1 MEKVCVVGLG
11 YVGLPTASLL
21 AKKGF
26 QVHGVDINPD
36 IVGNLQQ
43 GKLHIYEPDLEELV
57 QSTIAEKKLTV
68 DTVPQE
74 ADIFILAVPTPFYE
88 EKQYQPN
95 LSYVQAATEAIASY
109 IKAGNL
115 VILESTSPAQTTENI
130 GKWLQEFRPDLRIP
144 EDISIAHCPERV
156 LPGKILEELV
166 TNSRIIGGLDA
177 HSADRAAD
185 FYRQFVTGEIF
196 KTTART
202 AELTK
207 LAENAFRDVNIAFA
221 NEMSVICDRLNVN
234 VWELIALANNHP
246 RVNILN
252 PGPGVGGHC
261 ISVDPWFIVA
271 SAPEEA
277 KLIKAAREV
286 NDAKPYHVVTTI
298 QEKASQIQSPII
310 ACLGLAYKADTDD
323 LRQSPAIKIVQL
335 LIEKEIGQCLV
346 VEPNIITLPESLQ
359 ELELVQLVNLEIAIE
374 KADIITLLVDHR
386 QFKNLQQMISSQQI
400 LIDTKGMLQKNL

>member
-1 MEKVCVVGLG
+1 MEKVCVIGLG

-21 AKKGF
+21 AQKGF
-26 QVHGVDINPD
+26 QVHGVDINPT
-36 IVGNLQQ
+36 IIETLKQ
-43 GKLHIYEPDLEELV
+43 GRLHIYEPDLEQLV
-57 QSTIAEKKLTV
+57 KATILEKSLTV
-68 DTVPQE
+68 GTVPQE
-74 ADIFILAVPTPFYE
+74 ADVFILAVPTPFYE
-88 EKQYQPN
+88 EQEHQPN
-95 LSYVQAATEAIASY
+95 LSYVKAATEAIASY
-109 IKAGNL
+109 LKGGNL
-115 VILESTSPAQTTENI
+115 VILESTSPAKTTENI
-130 GKWLQEFRPDLRIP
+130 GKWLQEIRPDLRIP
-144 EDISIAHCPERV
+144 EDVSIAHCPERV

-166 TNSRIIGGLDA
+166 TNSRIVGGLDA

-234 VWELIALANNHP
+234 VWELIALANHHP
-246 RVNILN
+246 RVNILK

-271 SAPEEA
+271 SAPEET

-286 NDAKPYHVVTTI
+286 NDAKPYHIVTKI
-298 QEKASQIQSPII
+298 QEKASQIQSPVI

-335 LIEKEIGQCLV
+335 LAERISGECLV
-346 VEPNIITLPESLQ
+346 VEPHITALPESLQ
-359 ELELVQLVNLEIAIE
+359 NLESVQLVDLETAIE
-374 KADIITLLVDHR
+374 QADLIAFLVDHR
-386 QFKNLQQMISSQQI
+386 QFKGLQEMISSQKI
-400 LIDTKGMLQKNL
+400 LIDTKGVLQEPI